1 MGYLKMQGGE
11 LLVTGC
17 CSEPKYRRV
26 GQDSTPRCTVG
37 IAAGKHPT
45 EVDDKGNPKT
55 IWINVTAWRGQA
67 DVLGKARRGD
77 GVLVSG
83 AMYERE
89 YNGQTYK
96 GINASVVLLSQAGL
110 PGGNS
115 AAPSQPPAMTELDG
129 EDGELPF

>member
-1 MGYLKMQGGE
+1 MAGDGALLRAKVPAGGE
-11 LLVTGC
+11 GRHATLLCGDC
-17 CSEPKYRRV
+17 GGEAPHRGGRD
-26 GQDSTPRCTVG
+26 GDP
-37 IAAGKHPT
+37 
-45 EVDDKGNPKT
+45 
-55 IWINVTAWRGQA
+55 WINVTARREQA
-67 DVLGKARRGD
+67 DILAKARRGE

-110 PGGNS
+110 PGGTS
-115 AAPSQPPAMTELDG
+115 AAPSQPPAMTELEG